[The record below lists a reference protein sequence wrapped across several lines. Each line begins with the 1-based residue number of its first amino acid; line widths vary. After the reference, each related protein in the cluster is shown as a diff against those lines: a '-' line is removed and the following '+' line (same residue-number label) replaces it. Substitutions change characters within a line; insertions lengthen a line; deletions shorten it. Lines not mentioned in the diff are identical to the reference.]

1 MDGWIKLHR
10 KLTEWEWYSDINVK
24 TLFIH
29 LLLTAN
35 HKDQK
40 WKGIEIKRG
49 QKLTSIEH
57 LSKEIGLTYQ
67 QTRTAINK
75 LKSTGEITS
84 KTTNKYSLISVEKYN
99 DYQICTEK
107 NNEQITNNLTT
118 NQQSNNKQ
126 TNNQI
131 TTNKNDKNIKNEKKE
146 KNVYNIVKCYE
157 ENIGM
162 LNPASAEIIFSYLDD
177 FSEEIIIEAIKRA
190 SINNKKSCSY
200 IKGILNNWLNKGY
213 KTLADID
220 NEKSPVQLKEL
231 EKEKILDL
239 YEN

>member
-75 LKSTGEITS
+75 LKITGEITS
-84 KTTNKYSLISVEKYN
+84 KSTNKYSLISIEKYN
-99 DYQICTEK
+99 DYQINVEI
-107 NNEQITNNLTT
+107 NNKQITSNLTN
-118 NQQSNNKQ
+118 NQQSNNTQ
-126 TNNQI
+126 INNQV

-146 KNVYNIVKCYE
+146 KNVGNITKYYE

-162 LNPASAEIIFSYLDD
+162 LNPASAEILFSYLDD

-213 KTLADID
+213 KTLSDIE

-231 EKEKILDL
+231 EREKIIDL

>member
-75 LKSTGEITS
+75 LKITGEITS
-84 KTTNKYSLISVEKYN
+84 KSTNKYSLISIEKYN
-99 DYQICTEK
+99 DYQINVEI
-107 NNEQITNNLTT
+107 NNKQITSNLTN
-118 NQQSNNKQ
+118 NQQSNNTQ
-126 TNNQI
+126 INNQV

-146 KNVYNIVKCYE
+146 KNVGNITKYYE

-162 LNPASAEIIFSYLDD
+162 LNPASAEILFSYLDD

-213 KTLADID
+213 KTLADIE
-220 NEKSPVQLKEL
+220 NEKSPSQLKEQ
-231 EKEKILDL
+231 EKEKIIDL